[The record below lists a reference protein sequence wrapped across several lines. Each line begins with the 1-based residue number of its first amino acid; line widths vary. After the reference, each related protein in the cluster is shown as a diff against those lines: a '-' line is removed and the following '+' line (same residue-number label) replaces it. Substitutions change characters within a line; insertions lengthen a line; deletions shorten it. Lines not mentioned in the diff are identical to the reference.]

1 MIYFIFIGL
10 DDENS
15 GQGSSGGSQG
25 KGGKNQSLLI
35 ETNEEGPWL
44 LEETKEEGPWLLE
57 ETKEEGP
64 WLLEE
69 TKEEGAEI
77 FSVISGTIWLVISKF
92 SFTAL

>member
-25 KGGKNQSLLI
+25 KGGKNQSSLI
-35 ETNEEGPWL
+35 ETN
-44 LEETKEEGPWLLE
+44 EEGPWLLE

-77 FSVISGTIWLVISKF
+77 FSVISGTIWLIISWA
-92 SFTAL
+92 S

>member
-1 MIYFIFIGL
+1 MIYFIFICL

-57 ETKEEGP
+57 ETR
-64 WLLEE
+64 
-69 TKEEGAEI
+69 EEGAEI